1 MPARQTLSLAAFGF
15 AVAAILSVS
24 AMAETD
30 LSAPADSLLFGD
42 PAPVVS
48 SAASPA
54 ASSAAPSQG
63 DAATLGAWPCVEAPG
78 CDRPAPTGYA
88 ISALQLETPP
98 AAMAEAAAVPLPA
111 ALTLLGFALSGT
123 ALGLRARRRKG

>member
-48 SAASPA
+48 SAASP
-54 ASSAAPSQG
+54 AAPSQG

-111 ALTLLGFALSGT
+111 ALTLLGFALSGP

>member
-42 PAPVVS
+42 PAPAVS
-48 SAASPA
+48 SS
-54 ASSAAPSQG
+54 APSQG
-63 DAATLGAWPCVEAPG
+63 DAATLGAWPCVESPG